1 MEDMDIIELYWQRNE
16 QAIEESNRKYGGLC
30 GSVAYRVL
38 GSMEDCEEC
47 VSDTWLKAWNA
58 IPPAV
63 PSCLKAF
70 FGKITRNLALNRY
83 RNMNTEKR
91 TKNDTDDAIY
101 ELSECLASDTV
112 PDAALDLKLLG
123 KTIGDFVSTLSKR
136 DQSIFIGRYFYAFSV
151 NDISRR
157 LGMDEKYVSNVLS
170 RTRNKLKKFLEKE
183 GSYL

>member
-1 MEDMDIIELYWQRNE
+1 MEDSRIIELYNDRNE
-16 QAIEESNRKYGGLC
+16 AAIRESQKKYGGYC
-30 GSVAYRVL
+30 FSIAYNIIRVR
-38 GSMEDCEEC
+38 EDSEEC

-91 TKNDTDDAIY
+91 TKNDMDDAIY

-112 PDAALDLKLLG
+112 PDAALDMK
-123 KTIGDFVSTLSKR
+123 
-136 DQSIFIGRYFYAFSV
+136 
-151 NDISRR
+151 
-157 LGMDEKYVSNVLS
+157 
-170 RTRNKLKKFLEKE
+170 
-183 GSYL
+183 

>member
-1 MEDMDIIELYWQRNE
+1 MEDSRIIELYNDRNE
-16 QAIEESNRKYGGLC
+16 AAIRESQKKYGGYC
-30 GSVAYRVL
+30 FSIAYNIIRVR
-38 GSMEDCEEC
+38 EDSEEC

-83 RNMNTEKR
+83 RNINTEKR
-91 TKNDTDDAIY
+91 TKNDTDEVIY
-101 ELSECLASDTV
+101 ELSECLASDTL
-112 PDAALDLKLLG
+112 PDAALDMKLLG

-157 LGMDEKYVSNVLS
+157 LGMNEKYVSNVLS

-183 GSYL
+183 GFYL